1 MRRNDAEGRAMNIL
15 LSSAGRRVALLEAFR
30 EALRELAPGGYVYAV
45 DACLT
50 APALRLA
57 DAAWQAPH
65 CGEPSFIPTLLD
77 LCQRERI
84 ELIVPTI
91 DTELPVYAAHREEFA
106 ELGVVVAVSGPK
118 TVNIAADKV
127 RTHAWLTSH
136 GFPTVRQALAREVLA
151 RPGDWPFPLVVKP
164 RWGSAGKGVEVAT
177 SVEAL
182 RALPDLRE
190 DSIIQEI
197 CLGDEHTINVLV
209 DRAGRC
215 RCAVPHLRMEV
226 RAGEV
231 SKAVTVKHAGLMR
244 LATEMAE
251 ALPDAYG
258 AFNFQC
264 FVSGNSDLRV
274 IEINARFGGGYPLSR
289 EAGADFPRWMVQ
301 EALGQPME
309 TSFDGWQDGLAM
321 FRYDQA
327 VFVSEEVLAERAP
340 GGSPLVDRRRSGA
353 MVGE

>member
-1 MRRNDAEGRAMNIL
+1 MNVC
-15 LSSAGRRVALLEAFR
+15 LSSAGRRVALLEGFR
-30 EALRELAPGGYVYAV
+30 EALRELAPGGHVYAV

-57 DAAWQAPH
+57 DAAWQAPY
-65 CGEPSFIPTLLD
+65 CSAPAFLPAMLE
-77 LCQRERI
+77 LCRRERI
-84 ELIVPTI
+84 GLIVPTI

-106 ELGVVVAVSGPK
+106 ELGVVVAVSGPE
-118 TVNIAADKV
+118 TVSIAADKV

-136 GFPTVRQALAREVLA
+136 GFPTVRQGLAREVLA
-151 RPGDWPFPLVVKP
+151 HPDDWPFPLVVKP

-182 RALPDLRE
+182 RAIPDLSE
-190 DSIIQEI
+190 DTLVQEI
-197 CLGDEHTINVLV
+197 CPGNEHTVNVLV

-244 LATEMAE
+244 LAAAMAE

-264 FVSGNSDLRV
+264 FLSGDSDLRV

-309 TSFDGWQDGLAM
+309 ASFDGWQDGLAM
-321 FRYDQA
+321 LRYDEA
-327 VFVSEEVLAERAP
+327 VFVSEQMLTERAP
-340 GGSPLVDRRRSGA
+340 EGSPLVDGGPSGL